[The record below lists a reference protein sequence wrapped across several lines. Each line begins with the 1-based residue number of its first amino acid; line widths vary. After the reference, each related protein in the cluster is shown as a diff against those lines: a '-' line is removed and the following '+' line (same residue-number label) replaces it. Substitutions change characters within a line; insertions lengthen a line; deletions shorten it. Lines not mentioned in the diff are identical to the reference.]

1 MRAATG
7 SKLQIL
13 KNRLDVAGFL
23 SCTHKPCCY
32 VGYYSRRRIDQ
43 IQTSSK
49 LRIADFCCVLRV
61 HGACFDMYTMSVSV
75 NFHDVCLCLYMMFA
89 TVHDF
94 GFCLHPCEILCV
106 PLDSVTQPVL
116 TQFVSMQILSIK
128 KKRNSPCVC
137 TCVSVSLFVSLS
149 VSEFY

>member
-1 MRAATG
+1 MLPDFFPVPTNLAATSG
-7 SKLQIL
+7 IIRDDGLI
-13 KNRLDVAGFL
+13 R
-23 SCTHKPCCY
+23 
-32 VGYYSRRRIDQ
+32 SRPVQ
-43 IQTSSK
+43 SSA
-49 LRIADFCCVLRV
+49 LPICCVLRV